1 MKSTFFKNMECTTGV
16 YLEWSHSEK
25 SAGVWSVLSRKL
37 QLFLEWS
44 VPGVTPIIAGVSNS
58 LAKRATLKLSEKQ
71 GF

>member
-1 MKSTFFKNMECTTGV
+1 MECTTGV

-44 VPGVTPIIAGVSNS
+44 VPGVTPIIARVSNS
-58 LAKRATLKLSEKQ
+58 LVHCTSHETLMRSANY
-71 GF
+71 

>member
-58 LAKRATLKLSEKQ
+58 LDTTLSYYLLMIAQ
-71 GF
+71 